1 LRCSSG
7 SEPFAAL
14 TLDAEQHD
22 SVNAIIRIQIA
33 IGAMSDLRVTLAVHM
48 SGRSIFIC
56 LTGSGV
62 VVESAV
68 IEIVGNHHGA

>member
-1 LRCSSG
+1 
-7 SEPFAAL
+7 
-14 TLDAEQHD
+14 
-22 SVNAIIRIQIA
+22 
-33 IGAMSDLRVTLAVHM
+33 MSDLRVTLAVHM